1 MKQNVEKIIYAFILM
16 SMLCLA
22 YAYFIEPN
30 RLVITRREI
39 KINNWN
45 RAFDGLR
52 IAAIADIHGGS
63 NGVTEEKLRRL
74 VEMVNAE
81 NPDVIVLLGDYVAY
95 DEASSTVRMP
105 VKMIAENLRGF
116 KSKYGVF
123 AILGNHDGRYGDKEI
138 GGAFRS
144 VGFKVLTNEV
154 ASIEKNGQ
162 RLRIMGAEDHM
173 QIASWQEFYRDFKL
187 SAATADKT
195 GNLIVLEHSP
205 DILTTILG
213 DPTVA
218 DEVDLVLAGHTHG
231 GQIRLP
237 ILGAPIVPSGYGQ
250 KYAAGHFKEGG
261 VDMFVTT
268 GIGTSIIPFRFLV
281 PPEIAVL
288 TVRAETRQ

>member
-123 AILGNHDGRYGDKEI
+123 AILGNHDGRLGDKI
-138 GGAFRS
+138 VTGAFRS
-144 VGFKVLTNEV
+144 AGFRVLVNEV
-154 ASIEKNGQ
+154 ASIEKDGRQ
-162 RLRIMGAEDHM
+162 LRILGVEDHLR
-173 QIASWQEFYRDFKL
+173 ITNWQNFYRDFK
-187 SAATADKT
+187 SATA
-195 GNLIVLEHSP
+195 GSELAANLIVLEHSP
-205 DILTTILG
+205 DIFPPILAN
-213 DPTVA
+213 PSVA
-218 DEVDLVLAGHTHG
+218 AEVDLVLAGHTHG
-231 GQIRLP
+231 GQVWLP
-237 ILGAPIVPSGYGQ
+237 VLGTPMIPSSYGQ
-250 KYAAGHFKEGG
+250 KFAAGHFNEAG
-261 VDMFVTT
+261 VDMFVTS
-268 GIGTSIIPFRFLV
+268 GVGTSILPFRFMV
-281 PPEIAVL
+281 PP
-288 TVRAETRQ
+288 